1 MSGIH
6 KLIAYLVSLAL
17 LLLVVE
23 GGLRVLGFGP
33 RPTMNQFDPVLGW
46 TKTPS
51 TSLRR
56 HTGEFD
62 VLLTTNSRGLREDES
77 VGYEKPQGTTRVLL
91 VGDSFTLGYTVDEP
105 DTLSRM
111 LQNELRSEG
120 RSAQVINGGT
130 EGYSTDQEV
139 LWLAREGRRYAPD
152 VVVLQMYENDV
163 FWNGQ
168 DRYLRY
174 PKPHLDPSAPPD
186 AVLGDLPKLEDPG
199 REPWLQRSTAVGG
212 LLGRLFAA
220 PAIPML
226 PGSPPLPAEWSVRIR
241 DDASGWPETRAALRA
256 FAAVARTIGAKPLVL
271 VIPDKAQVD
280 RAARAAMSEVIRD
293 PAYDPG
299 RPYAGMVAAA
309 EAASLPIVDPL
320 AAMAKVADPGARAL
334 YFAKDWHTNALGNRV
349 LADELTHA
357 LASPAL
363 LGAPTRAAAPLTLPP
378 AKAPSRLAGLLRS
391 AAIVIAAWLLFGTL
405 YWQRFPNEGA
415 ALSYASVGAL
425 VGLVVAIFVGVDWL
439 VWLLPPWL
447 SRWASMALVIGL
459 LGAIVWYLRARLPV
473 MGELFGTFVRRGQ
486 WYLLPVL
493 VGLLSVGAL
502 LVVAASSPWLA
513 PFIYTLF

>member
-1 MSGIH
+1 VSGIH

-163 FWNGQ
+163 F
-168 DRYLRY
+168 
-174 PKPHLDPSAPPD
+174 
-186 AVLGDLPKLEDPG
+186 
-199 REPWLQRSTAVGG
+199 
-212 LLGRLFAA
+212 
-220 PAIPML
+220 
-226 PGSPPLPAEWSVRIR
+226 
-241 DDASGWPETRAALRA
+241 
-256 FAAVARTIGAKPLVL
+256 
-271 VIPDKAQVD
+271 
-280 RAARAAMSEVIRD
+280 
-293 PAYDPG
+293 
-299 RPYAGMVAAA
+299 
-309 EAASLPIVDPL
+309 
-320 AAMAKVADPGARAL
+320 
-334 YFAKDWHTNALGNRV
+334 
-349 LADELTHA
+349 
-357 LASPAL
+357 
-363 LGAPTRAAAPLTLPP
+363 
-378 AKAPSRLAGLLRS
+378 
-391 AAIVIAAWLLFGTL
+391 
-405 YWQRFPNEGA
+405 
-415 ALSYASVGAL
+415 
-425 VGLVVAIFVGVDWL
+425 
-439 VWLLPPWL
+439 
-447 SRWASMALVIGL
+447 
-459 LGAIVWYLRARLPV
+459 
-473 MGELFGTFVRRGQ
+473 
-486 WYLLPVL
+486 
-493 VGLLSVGAL
+493 
-502 LVVAASSPWLA
+502 
-513 PFIYTLF
+513 